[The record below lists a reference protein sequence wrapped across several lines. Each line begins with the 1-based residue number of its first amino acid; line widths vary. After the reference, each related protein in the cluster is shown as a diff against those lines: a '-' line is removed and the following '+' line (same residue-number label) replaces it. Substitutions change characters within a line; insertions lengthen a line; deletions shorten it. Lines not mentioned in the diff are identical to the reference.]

1 MIAVPVD
8 FLLVTSLD
16 GNAVVPSLMA
26 ASDAGIPILA
36 VSNEPAE
43 PGQALLVAYSGP
55 DDYVQG
61 VIAAELMHDALG
73 GEGNVVIIEGTPG
86 QSTTAARNKGFDDGL
101 AQRNSNIKVLA
112 RQTANWNPVNAKAVT
127 EDFITQFGD
136 KIDGLFSQDDN
147 TAASAAEVLVAA
159 GMTDVK
165 VVGTGGS
172 INGVAAIR
180 NGLVY
185 GTMDQ
190 SPTHR
195 RAAGARDRPRLS
207 RRQEAGRAQDHH
219 SDAEDHGRQCVRVQ
233 GRVGSR
239 LKPRAPGA
247 RGSLHC
253 GAGTTMTAGTFRTGM
268 KVYDNDWFLR
278 FDLDYDDAA
287 RLLADWG
294 VTFILAQSRY
304 LPMPGHGDQ
313 ERGPGAPE
321 GSLRRV

>member
-1 MIAVPVD
+1 MSINSRTLRRQVGAILVALGTAVLTGTASAQDKITIGHSQPNLGWPYIAAFTRALEAAVAEHANVELVTRSADGDIAKQANDIDSLIAVPVD
-8 FLLVTSLD
+8 FLFVTSLD
-16 GNAVVPSLMA
+16 GNAVIPSLMA
-26 ASDAGIPILA
+26 AGDAGIPILA

-61 VIAAELMHDALG
+61 VIAAELMHEALG

-101 AQRNSNIKVLA
+101 AQLDSNIKVLA

-159 GMTDVK
+159 GMKDVK

-190 SPTHR
+190 SPTT
-195 RAAGARDRPRLS
+195 D
-207 RRQEAGRAQDHH
+207 AQQ
-219 SDAEDHGRQCVRVQ
+219 A
-233 GRVGSR
+233 
-239 LKPRAPGA
+239 
-247 RGSLHC
+247 
-253 GAGTTMTAGTFRTGM
+253 
-268 KVYDNDWFLR
+268 LR
-278 FDLDYDDAA
+278 IALDYLDGKKPAE
-287 RLLADWG
+287 RR
-294 VTFILAQSRY
+294 VII
-304 LPMPGHGDQ
+304 PMPKITAANVSEFKG
-313 ERGPGAPE
+313 EW
-321 GSLRRV
+321 

>member
-1 MIAVPVD
+1 MNRNSRTLRRQVGAILVALGTAVLTGTSSAQDKITIGHSQPNLGWPYIAAFTRALEAAVAEHANVELVTRSADGDIAKQANDIDSLIAVPVD
-8 FLLVTSLD
+8 FLFVTSLD
-16 GNAVVPSLMA
+16 GNAVIPSLMA
-26 ASDAGIPILA
+26 AGDAGIPILA

-61 VIAAELMHDALG
+61 VIAAELMHEALG

-101 AQRNSNIKVLA
+101 AQLDSNIKVLA

-159 GMTDVK
+159 GMKDVK

-190 SPTHR
+190 SPTT
-195 RAAGARDRPRLS
+195 D
-207 RRQEAGRAQDHH
+207 AQQ
-219 SDAEDHGRQCVRVQ
+219 A
-233 GRVGSR
+233 
-239 LKPRAPGA
+239 
-247 RGSLHC
+247 
-253 GAGTTMTAGTFRTGM
+253 
-268 KVYDNDWFLR
+268 LR
-278 FDLDYDDAA
+278 IALDYLDGKKPAE
-287 RLLADWG
+287 RR
-294 VTFILAQSRY
+294 VII
-304 LPMPGHGDQ
+304 PMPKITAANVSEFKG
-313 ERGPGAPE
+313 EW
-321 GSLRRV
+321 

>member
-1 MIAVPVD
+1 MNSSTRTLRRLLGAFLLALGTAVLTGTSAAQDSIRIGHSQPNLGWPYIAAFTRALEAAVAKHANVELVTRSADGDIAKQANDIDSLIAVPVD

-16 GNAVVPSLMA
+16 GNAVIPSLMA

-61 VIAAELMHDALG
+61 VIAADLMHEALG

-101 AQRNSNIKVLA
+101 AELGSNIKVLA
-112 RQTANWNPVNAKAVT
+112 RQTANWNPVNAKSVT

-136 KIDGLFSQDDN
+136 RIDGLFSQDDN

-172 INGVAAIR
+172 INGVEAIR

-190 SPTHR
+190 SPTT
-195 RAAGARDRPRLS
+195 D
-207 RRQEAGRAQDHH
+207 AQQ
-219 SDAEDHGRQCVRVQ
+219 ALQI
-233 GRVGSR
+233 
-239 LKPRAPGA
+239 A
-247 RGSLHC
+247 
-253 GAGTTMTAGTFRTGM
+253 
-268 KVYDNDWFLR
+268 
-278 FDLDYDDAA
+278 LDYLNGKKPDE
-287 RLLADWG
+287 RR
-294 VTFILAQSRY
+294 VII
-304 LPMPGHGDQ
+304 PMPKITAANVSEFKG
-313 ERGPGAPE
+313 EW
-321 GSLRRV
+321 

>member
-1 MIAVPVD
+1 MNRNTPTLRRRLGAIILALGTAVLAGASSAQDKIVIGHSQPNLGWPYIAAFTRALEAAVAEHANVELVTRSADGDIAKQANDIDSLIAAPVD

-61 VIAAELMHDALG
+61 VIAAELMHEALG

-101 AQRNSNIKVLA
+101 AQLNSNIKVLA

-127 EDFITQFGD
+127 EDFVTQFGD
-136 KIDGLFSQDDN
+136 QIDGLFSQDDN

-159 GMTDVK
+159 GMNDVK

-190 SPTHR
+190 SPTT
-195 RAAGARDRPRLS
+195 D
-207 RRQEAGRAQDHH
+207 AQQ
-219 SDAEDHGRQCVRVQ
+219 A
-233 GRVGSR
+233 
-239 LKPRAPGA
+239 
-247 RGSLHC
+247 
-253 GAGTTMTAGTFRTGM
+253 
-268 KVYDNDWFLR
+268 LR
-278 FDLDYDDAA
+278 IALDYLDGKEPAE
-287 RLLADWG
+287 RR
-294 VTFILAQSRY
+294 VII
-304 LPMPGHGDQ
+304 PMPKITAANVSEFKG
-313 ERGPGAPE
+313 EW
-321 GSLRRV
+321 

>member
-1 MIAVPVD
+1 MNCNSRTLRRQVGAILVVLGTAFLAGTSSAQDKITIGHSQPNLGWPYIAAFTRALEAAVAEHANVELVTRSADGDIAKQANDIDSLIAVPVD
-8 FLLVTSLD
+8 FLFVTSLD
-16 GNAVVPSLMA
+16 GNAVIPSLMA
-26 ASDAGIPILA
+26 AGDAGIPILA

-61 VIAAELMHDALG
+61 VIAAELMHEALG

-101 AQRNSNIKVLA
+101 AQLDSNIEVLA

-136 KIDGLFSQDDN
+136 RIDGLFSQDDN

-159 GMTDVK
+159 GMKDVK

-190 SPTHR
+190 SPTT
-195 RAAGARDRPRLS
+195 D
-207 RRQEAGRAQDHH
+207 AQQ
-219 SDAEDHGRQCVRVQ
+219 A
-233 GRVGSR
+233 
-239 LKPRAPGA
+239 
-247 RGSLHC
+247 
-253 GAGTTMTAGTFRTGM
+253 
-268 KVYDNDWFLR
+268 LR
-278 FDLDYDDAA
+278 IALDYLDGKKPAE
-287 RLLADWG
+287 RR
-294 VTFILAQSRY
+294 VII
-304 LPMPGHGDQ
+304 PMPKITAANVSEFKG
-313 ERGPGAPE
+313 EW
-321 GSLRRV
+321 

>member
-1 MIAVPVD
+1 MNSSTRTLRRLLGAILLALGTAVLTGTAAAQDSIKIGHSQPNLGWPYIAAFTRALEAAVAKHANVELVTRSADGDIAKQANDIDSLIAVPVD

-16 GNAVVPSLMA
+16 GNAVIPSLMA

-61 VIAAELMHDALG
+61 VIAADLMHEALG

-101 AQRNSNIKVLA
+101 AELGSNIKVLA
-112 RQTANWNPVNAKAVT
+112 RQTANWNPVNAKSVT

-172 INGVAAIR
+172 INGVEAIR

-190 SPTHR
+190 SPTT
-195 RAAGARDRPRLS
+195 D
-207 RRQEAGRAQDHH
+207 AQQ
-219 SDAEDHGRQCVRVQ
+219 ALQI
-233 GRVGSR
+233 
-239 LKPRAPGA
+239 A
-247 RGSLHC
+247 
-253 GAGTTMTAGTFRTGM
+253 
-268 KVYDNDWFLR
+268 
-278 FDLDYDDAA
+278 LDYLNGKKPDE
-287 RLLADWG
+287 RR
-294 VTFILAQSRY
+294 VII
-304 LPMPGHGDQ
+304 PMPKITAANVSEFKG
-313 ERGPGAPE
+313 EW
-321 GSLRRV
+321 

>member
-1 MIAVPVD
+1 MNCNSRTLRRQVGAILVALGTAVLTGTASAQDKITIGHSQPNLGWPYIAAFTRALEAAVAEHANVELVTRSADGDIAKQANDIDSLIAVPVD
-8 FLLVTSLD
+8 FLFVTSLD
-16 GNAVVPSLMA
+16 GNAVIPSLMA
-26 ASDAGIPILA
+26 AGDAGIPILA

-61 VIAAELMHDALG
+61 VIAAELMHEALG

-101 AQRNSNIKVLA
+101 AQLDSNIKVLA

-136 KIDGLFSQDDN
+136 RIDGLFSQDDN

-159 GMTDVK
+159 GMKDVK

-190 SPTHR
+190 SPTT
-195 RAAGARDRPRLS
+195 D
-207 RRQEAGRAQDHH
+207 AQQ
-219 SDAEDHGRQCVRVQ
+219 A
-233 GRVGSR
+233 
-239 LKPRAPGA
+239 
-247 RGSLHC
+247 
-253 GAGTTMTAGTFRTGM
+253 
-268 KVYDNDWFLR
+268 LR
-278 FDLDYDDAA
+278 IALDYLDGKKPAE
-287 RLLADWG
+287 RR
-294 VTFILAQSRY
+294 VII
-304 LPMPGHGDQ
+304 PMPKITAANVSEFKG
-313 ERGPGAPE
+313 EW
-321 GSLRRV
+321 

>member
-1 MIAVPVD
+1 MNRSTPTLRRRLGAIILALGTAVLAGGSSAQDKIVIGHSQPNLGWPYIAAFTRALEAAVAEHANVELVTRSADGDIAKQANDIDSLIAAPVD

-16 GNAVVPSLMA
+16 GNAVIPSLMA

-61 VIAAELMHDALG
+61 VIAAELMHEALG

-101 AQRNSNIKVLA
+101 AQLNSNIKVLA

-127 EDFITQFGD
+127 EDFVTQFGD
-136 KIDGLFSQDDN
+136 QIDGLFSQDDN

-159 GMTDVK
+159 GMNDVK

-190 SPTHR
+190 SPTT
-195 RAAGARDRPRLS
+195 D
-207 RRQEAGRAQDHH
+207 AQQ
-219 SDAEDHGRQCVRVQ
+219 A
-233 GRVGSR
+233 
-239 LKPRAPGA
+239 
-247 RGSLHC
+247 
-253 GAGTTMTAGTFRTGM
+253 
-268 KVYDNDWFLR
+268 LR
-278 FDLDYDDAA
+278 IALDYLDGKEPAE
-287 RLLADWG
+287 RR
-294 VTFILAQSRY
+294 VII
-304 LPMPGHGDQ
+304 PMPKITAANVSEFKG
-313 ERGPGAPE
+313 EW
-321 GSLRRV
+321 

>member
-1 MIAVPVD
+1 MNRNSRTLRRQVGAILVVLGTAFLTGTSSAQDKITIGHSQPNLGWPYIAAFTRALEAAVAEHANVELVTRSADGDIAKQANDIDSLIAVPVD
-8 FLLVTSLD
+8 FLFVTSLD
-16 GNAVVPSLMA
+16 GNAVIPSLMA
-26 ASDAGIPILA
+26 AGDAGIPILA

-61 VIAAELMHDALG
+61 VIAAELMHEALG

-101 AQRNSNIKVLA
+101 AQLDSNIEVLA

-136 KIDGLFSQDDN
+136 RIDGLFSQDDN

-159 GMTDVK
+159 GMKDVK

-190 SPTHR
+190 SPTT
-195 RAAGARDRPRLS
+195 D
-207 RRQEAGRAQDHH
+207 AQQ
-219 SDAEDHGRQCVRVQ
+219 A
-233 GRVGSR
+233 
-239 LKPRAPGA
+239 
-247 RGSLHC
+247 
-253 GAGTTMTAGTFRTGM
+253 
-268 KVYDNDWFLR
+268 LR
-278 FDLDYDDAA
+278 IALDYLDGKKPAE
-287 RLLADWG
+287 RR
-294 VTFILAQSRY
+294 VII
-304 LPMPGHGDQ
+304 PMPKITAANVSEFKG
-313 ERGPGAPE
+313 EW
-321 GSLRRV
+321 